1 MSYKSSILSQ
11 VLKEVNKYDFKNQ
24 VLKNKGDF
32 KVQSFFCYDLFV
44 TMLHSQIKKKNS
56 TRNIISGL
64 ESMSSDL
71 YHLGISEVKRTTL
84 SNALNSRPAK
94 VFEDY
99 FYSLLEELPRR
110 QKRKFL
116 RKINILDSTTISF
129 CLSKFNWAKY
139 KSTKGGIKLHTM
151 IDFDSLIPEKVLF
164 TNAKVHDIK
173 GVENKIEFKA
183 GEIYVK
189 DRGYA
194 SYKYLYDIE
203 LAGGY
208 FVTRIKDN
216 WKITRVNSREVIKT
230 NGVLL
235 DEDIEVEGV
244 KAVEYPNKLRMITFY
259 HKESKKILRFITNNF
274 EMNAEEIADI
284 YKGRWQI
291 ELFFKWIKQHLN
303 IKSFYSTSENGVKI
317 QIWCALITYLILM
330 KIKLKANIEISIY
343 DVLRKISN
351 FLDKRIDIFDLLAG
365 VFKKA
370 IPDFSFHANG
380 QMELNFN

>member
-1 MSYKSSILSQ
+1 MSFNSTIFAQ
-11 VLKEVNKYDFKNQ
+11 VLQEVNRYDFKNQ
-24 VLKNKGDF
+24 VSKNNGDY
-32 KVQSFFCYDLFV
+32 KVQSFFCYDLLV
-44 TMLHSQIKKKNS
+44 TMLSSQIKKKDS

-71 YHLGISEVKRTTL
+71 YHLGISGVKRTTL
-84 SNALNSRPAK
+84 SNALNTRPAK

-110 QKRKFL
+110 QKRKFI

-173 GVENKIEFKA
+173 GVENKIEFIF

-194 SYKYLYDIE
+194 SYKYLYDID
-203 LAGGY
+203 LAGAY

-216 WKITRVNSREVIKT
+216 WKITRVNSREVINA

-244 KAVEYPNKLRMITFY
+244 KAVEYPKRIRMITFY
-259 HKESKKILRFITNNF
+259 HKDSKKVFRFITNNF
-274 EMNAEEIADI
+274 EMSAEEIADI

-317 QIWCALITYLILM
+317 QIWCALITYLLLIL
-330 KIKLKANIEISIY
+330 K
-343 DVLRKISN
+343 
-351 FLDKRIDIFDLLAG
+351 
-365 VFKKA
+365 
-370 IPDFSFHANG
+370 
-380 QMELNFN
+380 